1 MAETVAYREIDQHF
15 ADFLCNLAG
24 VENNELNRAARAVI
38 SALGKGHICVK
49 LADIDEPG
57 DVGQLANILRTT
69 KVVGSPGQFTP
80 LILDESD
87 RLYLYRY
94 WKYEQELA
102 NMLRDRAAGRPDVD
116 IPMLRHGIDRI
127 FGEREGRD
135 IDWQR
140 VAAAAAVRSRFSVV
154 SGGPGTGKTTT
165 VVKIIALLVE
175 QAKEERL
182 RVALAAPTGKAAAR
196 LKESIRGAKGGLGLA
211 TEIIDLIPD
220 DVSTLHRLLGV
231 IPGSCR
237 FRFNRTNQLP
247 FDVVVVDEASMVALP
262 LMAKLVDALLPKARL
277 ILLGDRDQLASV
289 EAGAVL
295 GDICDTGKAH
305 SFSSGFC
312 RYVCEVTGD
321 SLDPGGEEGN
331 GSVLADSLVI
341 LEKNYRFG
349 SGSGISAVSRAV
361 NAGDSA
367 EALRLLS
374 DGACTDI
381 TMKSFP
387 SINAMER
394 SLEVVILDG
403 YREYLAEEDPEAAL
417 AAFDRFRVLCAL
429 REGRYGVDGL
439 NNSIEHLLAAKGLIA
454 PDHRWYRGRPVMVTV
469 NDYTLRL
476 FNGDIGI
483 TLPDP
488 EKLGNLAVFFPS
500 TEGGIRKIS
509 PFRLPEHKT
518 VYAITVHK
526 SQGSEFDSIL
536 LILPPFDNAVLTRE
550 LLYTGITRAR
560 SMVEIWGEEMIFA
573 GAVSRRIDRE
583 SGLNDALW
591 SEGSGDYLLE

>member
-1 MAETVAYREIDQHF
+1 MIAETVAYREIDQYF
-15 ADFLCNLAG
+15 ADFICNLAG
-24 VENNELNRAARAVI
+24 AENDELNRAAQAVI
-38 SALGKGHICVK
+38 SAVGKGHICVR
-49 LADIDEPG
+49 LADFAEQE
-57 DVGQLANILRTT
+57 DVGSLASLLRAT

-80 LILDESD
+80 LVLDESD

-94 WKYEQELA
+94 WKYEQELVK
-102 NMLRDRAAGRPDVD
+102 MLRERAAGRPDVD

-127 FGEREGRD
+127 FGEREGKD

-140 VAAAAAVRSRFSVV
+140 VAAAAAARSRFCVV
-154 SGGPGTGKTTT
+154 SGGPGTGKTST
-165 VVKIIALLVE
+165 VVKIIALLIE
-175 QAKEERL
+175 QAKEKRL

-196 LKESIRGAKGGLGLA
+196 LKESIRGSKGGLGIA
-211 TEIIDLIPD
+211 SEIIDLIPD

-262 LMAKLVDALLPKARL
+262 LMAKLVDALLPRARL

-305 SFSSGFC
+305 RFSPGFC
-312 RYVCEVTGD
+312 RYVREATGN
-321 SLDPGGEEGN
+321 SLEPGGEEGN
-331 GSVLADSLVI
+331 GPVLADSLVI

-349 SGSGISAVSRAV
+349 SGSGIGAVSRAV
-361 NAGDSA
+361 NAGDSV

-374 DGACTDI
+374 DETCTDI
-381 TMKSFP
+381 TMKSFS
-387 SINAMER
+387 SINALER
-394 SLEVVILDG
+394 SLGKVILDG
-403 YREYLAEEDPEAAL
+403 YRDYLAEEDPAAAL

-439 NNSIEHLLAAKGLIA
+439 NNAIEHLLAAKGLIA
-454 PDHRWYRGRPVMVTV
+454 PDQRWYRGRPVMVTM

-488 EKLGNLAVFFPS
+488 EKPGNLAVFFPS
-500 TEGGIRKIS
+500 PDGGIRKIS

-536 LILPPFDNAVLTRE
+536 LILPNFDNPVLTRE

-560 SMVEIWGEEMIFA
+560 SVVEIWGEETIFA

-583 SGLNDALW
+583 SGLKDSLW
-591 SEGSGDYLLE
+591 YEGKR